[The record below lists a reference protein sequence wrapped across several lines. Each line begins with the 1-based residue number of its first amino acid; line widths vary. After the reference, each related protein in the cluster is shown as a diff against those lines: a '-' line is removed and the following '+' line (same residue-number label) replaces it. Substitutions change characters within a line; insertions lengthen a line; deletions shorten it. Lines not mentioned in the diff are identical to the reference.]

1 MEEDWFCRIFM
12 PWVRYTQGNF
22 YEVNGI
28 MKYENIRKLTVTAML
43 VAVSVVLVWLVHFP
57 LFPTAAFLEYDP
69 ADIPILIGTFAY
81 GPVAGILL
89 TIAASAIQALTVSAQ
104 SGLYGFLMHVISTSL
119 LSVTA
124 GIIYRSN
131 HSRKGAA
138 VALIC
143 GTVAMGFGMMLAN
156 HFITPVF
163 MGVPKA
169 VVDDMLL
176 TVFLPFN
183 LIKAGLN
190 SLITFLVYKPIS
202 KHLIKK
208 I

>member
-1 MEEDWFCRIFM
+1 M
-12 PWVRYTQGNF
+12 
-22 YEVNGI
+22 
-28 MKYENIRKLTVTAML
+28 MKHENIRKLTVTAML

-69 ADIPILIGTFAY
+69 ADIPILVGTFAY
-81 GPVAGILL
+81 GPMAGILL
-89 TIAASAIQALTVSAQ
+89 TIAASTIQALTVSAQ

-124 GIIYRSN
+124 GIIYRRN
-131 HSRKGAA
+131 HTRKGAA
-138 VALIC
+138 VALTC
-143 GTVAMGFGMMLAN
+143 GTLAMGFGMLLAN
-156 HFITPVF
+156 HFITPIF
-163 MGVPKA
+163 MGVPVA

-183 LIKAGLN
+183 LIKAGFN
-190 SLITFLVYKPIS
+190 ALITFLIYKPIS
-202 KHLIKK
+202 SHLIKK

>member
-1 MEEDWFCRIFM
+1 MEEDKFYCIFT
-12 PWVRYTQGNF
+12 PWVSYTQGNF
-22 YEVNGI
+22 YEVSGI
-28 MKYENIRKLTVTAML
+28 MKHENIRKLTVTAML

-104 SGLYGFLMHVISTSL
+104 SGLYGFLMHIISTSL
-119 LSVTA
+119 LAVTA
-124 GIIYRSN
+124 GIIYRFN
-131 HSRKGAA
+131 HTRIGAA
-138 VALIC
+138 IALTC
-143 GTVAMGFGMMLAN
+143 GTLAMGFGMMLAN

-163 MGVPKA
+163 MGVPVS

-183 LIKAGLN
+183 LIKAGFN
-190 SLITFLVYKPIS
+190 ALITFLVYKPVS
-202 KHLIKK
+202 NHLIRKN
-208 I
+208 

>member
-1 MEEDWFCRIFM
+1 M
-12 PWVRYTQGNF
+12 
-22 YEVNGI
+22 
-28 MKYENIRKLTVTAML
+28 MKHENIRKLTVTAML

-69 ADIPILIGTFAY
+69 ADIPILVGTFAY
-81 GPVAGILL
+81 GPMAGILL
-89 TIAASAIQALTVSAQ
+89 TIAASTIQALTVSAQ

-124 GIIYRSN
+124 GIIYRCN
-131 HSRKGAA
+131 HTRKGAA
-138 VALIC
+138 VALTC
-143 GTVAMGFGMMLAN
+143 GTLAMGFGMLLAN
-156 HFITPVF
+156 HFITPIF
-163 MGVPKA
+163 MGVPVA

-183 LIKAGLN
+183 LIKAGFNALM
-190 SLITFLVYKPIS
+190 TFLIYKPIS
-202 KHLIKK
+202 SHLIKK

>member
-1 MEEDWFCRIFM
+1 
-12 PWVRYTQGNF
+12 
-22 YEVNGI
+22 
-28 MKYENIRKLTVTAML
+28 MKNENIRKLTVTAML

-81 GPVAGILL
+81 GPVTGILL

-124 GIIYRSN
+124 GVIYRFN
-131 HSRKGAA
+131 HTRMGAA
-138 VALIC
+138 IALSC
-143 GTVAMGFGMMLAN
+143 GTLAMGLGMLLAN
-156 HFITPVF
+156 HFITPIF
-163 MGVPKA
+163 MGVPTD
-169 VVDDMLL
+169 VVDGMLL

-183 LIKAGLN
+183 LLKAGINALM
-190 SLITFLVYKPIS
+190 TFLIYKPVS
-202 KHLIKK
+202 SHLIKK

>member
-1 MEEDWFCRIFM
+1 M
-12 PWVRYTQGNF
+12 PGAF
-22 YEVNGI
+22 FIEVNDI
-28 MKYENIRKLTVTAML
+28 MKHENIRKLTVTAML

-81 GPVAGILL
+81 GPMAGIML

-119 LSVTA
+119 LVVTA
-124 GIIYRSN
+124 GMIYRRN
-131 HSRKGAA
+131 HTRIGAA

-143 GTVAMGFGMMLAN
+143 GTLAMGFGMMLAN
-156 HFITPVF
+156 HFITPIF
-163 MGVPKA
+163 MGVPTA

-190 SLITFLVYKPIS
+190 ALVTFLVYKPIS
-202 KHLIKK
+202 THLIKR